1 MVTRFDAQV
10 FILGLGY
17 VMGLRSS
24 MILVAGGLL
33 SNFVLVPLIWL
44 IGSHL
49 SDAAVYPGTIPIAQ
63 MTAVQIFRGY
73 VRFIG
78 SIEIP

>member
-1 MVTRFDAQV
+1 MPVVKDLAEKAKMATSFDAQI

-24 MILVAGGLL
+24 MILVAGGVL
-33 SNFVLVPLIWL
+33 SNFVLVPLIWM

-49 SDAAVYPGTIPIAQ
+49 PDIAVYPGTMPIA
-63 MTAVQIFRGY
+63 R
-73 VRFIG
+73 
-78 SIEIP
+78 